1 MSFKAERALP
11 GVTHIMDA
19 MGVCMTLLEGKDRAL
34 LIDAGYGLENVRDYV
49 QTLTD
54 RPVSLILTHG
64 HHDHALGAMHF
75 EQALMHP
82 AEEPVYRTYT
92 ADFQR
97 RQVLMQA
104 AEKDLGVDEAVYL
117 RAPVP
122 EPEMITGGELDLGGL
137 TARVIP
143 CLGHTPGSLVV
154 YVPEHRLLLTGDDW
168 NPTTW
173 LFFPEALPVWDYLK
187 NMRALLDN
195 GNGVSIQTAELGKV
209 DVGGGGT
216 IAYILALYGM
226 NVIDSGVPVLNMHA
240 PFEATSKADIYE
252 AFRGYKAF
260 LAEASLMN

>member
-34 LIDAGYGLENVRDYV
+34 LIDAGYGLENVRDHV

-54 RPVSLILTHG
+54 RPVSLVLTHG

-75 EQALMHP
+75 ERVLIHP

-104 AEKDLGVDEAVYL
+104 AEKGLSVDEAGYL

-143 CLGHTPGSLVV
+143 CPGHTPGSLVV
-154 YVPEHRLLLTGDDW
+154 YVPEQRLLLTGDDW

-173 LFFPEALPVWDYLK
+173 LFFPEALPVGKYLK
-187 NMRALLDN
+187 NMRALLEACPFER
-195 GNGVSIQTAELGKV
+195 VLCSHSPILHERAEL
-209 DVGGGGT
+209 
-216 IAYILALYGM
+216 
-226 NVIDSGVPVLNMHA
+226 
-240 PFEATSKADIYE
+240 E
-252 AFRGYKAF
+252 AFFGGLTPERLRAAEPSPEGEERGIRTGRCVP
-260 LAEASLMN
+260 AEGMQLIFDLDKYAGE